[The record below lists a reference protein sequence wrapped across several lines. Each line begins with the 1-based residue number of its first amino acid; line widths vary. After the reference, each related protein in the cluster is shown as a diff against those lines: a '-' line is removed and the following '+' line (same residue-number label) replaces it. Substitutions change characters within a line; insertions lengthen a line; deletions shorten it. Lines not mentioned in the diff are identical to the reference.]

1 MNMVKKNLSDRQI
14 FQKTTQ
20 KRIPSIFCQLGNV
33 RFLKGKS
40 NFDSFN
46 LDFLQMQT
54 RGRRRHSSEM
64 NRFMLSKCYEKNSF
78 FISCYFKSKNRS
90 ISLGHLIKHKPLF
103 QMSEKISILNMYI
116 STCWKLESSYASE
129 FTEYALSLFWFPL
142 AMYDFSYYC
151 QILIQIQCSLSKLLQ
166 KYNQVPCK
174 HSKKKSTSRI

>member
-1 MNMVKKNLSDRQI
+1 
-14 FQKTTQ
+14 
-20 KRIPSIFCQLGNV
+20 
-33 RFLKGKS
+33 
-40 NFDSFN
+40 
-46 LDFLQMQT
+46 
-54 RGRRRHSSEM
+54 M

-174 HSKKKSTSRI
+174 HSKKNPLLGYKNLIHIEFLSIHNFPKIKIKTHYNKKSR